1 MLDVMIKSAR
11 QSIEI
16 DASFKCVQ
24 EGITT
29 LFGPSGSGKSTIL
42 NVIAGLDRSE
52 SSKIILNNLD
62 ITKRP
67 TEARRFGYVFQDN
80 CLFPHMTVKQN
91 LSYGSHPAR
100 SNTPNRNEVID
111 LLDIRHLLNRKPSKL
126 SGGEGQRVAIARAL
140 LSNAEMLLMDEPL
153 SSLDNKLKKEI
164 MPLLRRIATDFK
176 CPILYVSHS
185 FDEVCQL
192 SDKLILINNGK
203 ILGSGSPQ
211 DMMTNPKYA
220 DQLDGFDAGNL
231 LNVVV
236 KSHDHE
242 FGLTNL
248 EFSGGIIP
256 VPLIKD
262 EVGSFIRLRIRARDI
277 TLATSIPTGI
287 STLIRLPATV
297 NYITDVNQ
305 THSYVHVTC
314 GTEVMIIHLTR
325 KSIQSLGIEKNKP
338 IFCLV
343 KSVTL
348 EN

>member
-1 MLDVMIKSAR
+1 MLDVTIKSVR
-11 QSIEI
+11 QGIEI
-16 DASFKCVQ
+16 DAVFKCAP

-29 LFGPSGSGKSTIL
+29 LFGPSGSGKSSIL
-42 NVIAGLDRSE
+42 NVIAGLDTSD
-52 SSKIILNNLD
+52 SSQIILNDID
-62 ITKRP
+62 ITHRHA
-67 TEARRFGYVFQDN
+67 EGRRFGYVFQDS
-80 CLFPHMTVKQN
+80 CLFPHMTVEKN

-100 SNTPNRNEVID
+100 FDAPDRNEIID
-111 LLDIRHLLNRKPSKL
+111 LLNIGHLLNRKPSNL
-126 SGGEGQRVAIARAL
+126 SGGEAQRVAIARAV

-203 ILGSGSPQ
+203 ILGAGSPQ

-231 LNVVV
+231 LNVIV

-242 FGLTNL
+242 FGLTDL

-262 EVGSFIRLRIRARDI
+262 EIGSPIRLRVRARDI
-277 TLATSIPTGI
+277 TLATSIPEGI
-287 STLIRLPATV
+287 STLIRLSATISK
-297 NYITDVNQ
+297 ITDVNQ
-305 THSYVHVTC
+305 THSYVHVNC
-314 GTEVMIIHLTR
+314 GDEIMIVRLTR
-325 KSIQSLGIEKNKP
+325 KSIQALGIEKNKP